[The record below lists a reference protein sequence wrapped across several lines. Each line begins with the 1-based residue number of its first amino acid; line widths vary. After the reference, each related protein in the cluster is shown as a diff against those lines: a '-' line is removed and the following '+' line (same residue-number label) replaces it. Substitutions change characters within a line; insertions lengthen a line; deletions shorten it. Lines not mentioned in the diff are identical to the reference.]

1 MKSILDYGYV
11 DFETKSEG
19 YSEYHL
25 KDGTI
30 IRARAFLLKVT
41 RDGSDF
47 HINERKFAAAFS
59 PSNLKGEANPA
70 KVSPDDI
77 AKSIKEHDIEIL
89 IQKEKWNEYELS
101 TGDKLFSK
109 VVLVSASLTDKFD
122 EIGDPIYTVQLEVLH
137 KARLKNDEITTT
149 PSS

>member
-1 MKSILDYGYV
+1 MKSILDYGYI

-30 IRARAFLLKVT
+30 IRARAFLLKVIKN
-41 RDGSDF
+41 GSEF
-47 HINERKFAAAFS
+47 HLNERSYAAAFS
-59 PSNLKGEANPA
+59 PSNLKGEANPV
-70 KVSPDDI
+70 KLSPDEI

-89 IQKEKWNEYELS
+89 TQKEKWNEYELS

-109 VVLVSASLTDKFD
+109 VVLVSVSLTDKFD

-137 KARLKNDEITTT
+137 KARLKNENTT
-149 PSS
+149 SSI